1 MAARGLRA
9 CRLAR
14 LTLLLILIHLGVAS
28 ATALTSAALPINAPQ
43 NRVCLGTETFTS
55 KQFTRIGLWLKGIAH
70 VLLLLVVAAGFCPDR
85 VEMPRLRLSTSLRR
99 STGDDIKNKA
109 KITIFPFI
117 NN

>member
-14 LTLLLILIHLGVAS
+14 LTLFLILIHLGVAS

-55 KQFTRIGLWLKGIAH
+55 KQFTRIGLSLTGIAYV
-70 VLLLLVVAAGFCPDR
+70 VLLLVFALIGWKCLGYD
-85 VEMPRLRLSTSLRR
+85 
-99 STGDDIKNKA
+99 
-109 KITIFPFI
+109 
-117 NN
+117 

>member
-14 LTLLLILIHLGVAS
+14 LTLFLILILIHLGVAS

-55 KQFTRIGLWLKGIAH
+55 KQFTRIGLWLKGIAY
-70 VLLLLVVAAGFCPDR
+70 VLLLLVIALIGWKCLGYV
-85 VEMPRLRLSTSLRR
+85 
-99 STGDDIKNKA
+99 
-109 KITIFPFI
+109 
-117 NN
+117 

>member
-14 LTLLLILIHLGVAS
+14 LTLFLILIHLGVAS

-55 KQFTRIGLWLKGIAH
+55 KQFTRIGLWLKGIAY
-70 VLLLLVVAAGFCPDR
+70 VLLLLVIALIGWKCLGYV
-85 VEMPRLRLSTSLRR
+85 
-99 STGDDIKNKA
+99 
-109 KITIFPFI
+109 
-117 NN
+117 